1 MKPRIIYPILIV
13 ALSGVSSINAQTP
26 EIFPDGVVFGNPERS
41 RINSWDAGDG
51 RSGSQ
56 LYSMN
61 GGLIFYSD
69 PEETTPGAYDG
80 GISLWGNP
88 INIIPASGPYYDSG
102 KFDVWKGSEYGGPA
116 AVPVFRID
124 TGANTAAFDSL
135 AVSISNGS
143 LMVGG
148 SPVITNAS
156 AGTALTGQGFLNGS
170 TLASALNSTTPPTSS
185 AWTSAFVPRGTVSN
199 GAYFA
204 VGDSASASGISST
217 AVGYSVNAS
226 GWYSVASGNS
236 SIASG
241 PFSTATGLRTTSSG
255 YFSVASG
262 NGSIASGG
270 YSVAS
275 GYSSIASGLYS
286 TAIGNRATSSGSW
299 SSAQGNNASAKSSTE
314 TVFGRYNIESN
325 PTSGL
330 SWSGLDGLF
339 RVGNGS
345 SGNLSDALTV
355 LKSGQTTLINKIWK
369 SRDTLTVPATADPSE
384 TDTTDSGGNA
394 LVVDGHTVLNGK
406 VTISVAQ
413 GDISMGIYGN

>member
-26 EIFPDGVVFGNPERS
+26 EIFPDGVIFGNPERS

-148 SPVITNAS
+148 SPVIT
-156 AGTALTGQGFLNGS
+156 
-170 TLASALNSTTPPTSS
+170 
-185 AWTSAFVPRGTVSN
+185 
-199 GAYFA
+199 
-204 VGDSASASGISST
+204 
-217 AVGYSVNAS
+217 
-226 GWYSVASGNS
+226 
-236 SIASG
+236 
-241 PFSTATGLRTTSSG
+241 RTTGSSNVERRNMKLVSKMEG
-255 YFSVASG
+255 QQCKVAHYHHTSPQRPR
-262 NGSIASGG
+262 SRASQRPEQR
-270 YSVAS
+270 SPS
-275 GYSSIASGLYS
+275 D
-286 TAIGNRATSSGSW
+286 RATR
-299 SSAQGNNASAKSSTE
+299 Q
-314 TVFGRYNIESN
+314 R
-325 PTSGL
+325 P
-330 SWSGLDGLF
+330 
-339 RVGNGS
+339 
-345 SGNLSDALTV
+345 
-355 LKSGQTTLINKIWK
+355 
-369 SRDTLTVPATADPSE
+369 DP
-384 TDTTDSGGNA
+384 
-394 LVVDGHTVLNGK
+394 
-406 VTISVAQ
+406 
-413 GDISMGIYGN
+413 